1 MQTKLTL
8 RMDEAL
14 IEQAKRYAK
23 EQGKSLSQVVAD
35 YFAAFASPP
44 EKQPLAPA
52 TQSLL
57 GIMKDNPAD
66 ENDYKQHLEEKYL

>member
-1 MQTKLTL
+1 
-8 RMDEAL
+8 MDEAL
-14 IEQAKRYAK
+14 IEQAKHYAE

-35 YFAAFASPP
+35 YLTALTLPI
-44 EKQPLAPA
+44 ETQPLTPA

-66 ENDYKQHLEEKYL
+66 ESDYKQRLEDKYL

>member
-35 YFAAFASPP
+35 YFSAFTHTP
-44 EKQPLAPA
+44 EKKPLAPA

-57 GIMKDNPAD
+57 GIMKDNPLD
-66 ENDYKQHLEEKYL
+66 EADYKQHLENKHL